1 MAQFSLAFS
10 SGSKFRDWSRSIYA
24 LSRING
30 YITIAVYDNAVKL
43 VAVGSGKTTFASI
56 EFNQGF
62 FDRFNFVGQAS
73 SRRDDSLG
81 LSAVNLQEQAR
92 VSVELQ
98 TKFFVP
104 IFRRHEKDSA
114 VERCEISLD
123 DAEILGTGESRLIIN
138 LHCHHGITKTYKLSY
153 AKKMPFRV
161 LDSVDDY
168 PNSFHVKATVLKEFL
183 DHTSIRAEQFSIKFR
198 DDKVQL
204 SSYTNG
210 VSGAKK
216 GDLLK
221 QPLMTSI
228 TVPWEKFN
236 DVIVED
242 DAESVFSMKELR
254 VLVSLADS
262 FRATIEAAFSGP
274 TLPIGFRFGDDNI
287 TVKFMLFTGEASA
300 DSIRPSTNVQPA
312 FSRRQLVLPPVVVS
326 PPRPSPVR
334 SVHYGNEDDIYGP
347 MDNQESYVPPSIAR
361 DSQVVTTG
369 RSMTASRQTSDRR
382 TRTLSGSTAIE
393 SSSQVRSSP
402 LEQSVNVEE
411 RYEHSTTAE
420 DDSGQLLIP
429 APLPPPR
436 LPVLD
441 YRSPFVVRDKAV
453 YEHVDDGNESDG
465 SDVIVWNQ
473 TVNAPSL
480 QRMLQ
485 DARQEREERE
495 RVSSAQRVRRSS
507 RRPGENLVQPI
518 HERVS
523 EQDENRMDTEDRR
536 RLTERD
542 NLVKRMA
549 VDPEADDGF
558 EEVTFGLIP
567 DREEL
572 DENMDDEAFLHTSD
586 EETQRQRSGED
597 YDVDSDMPLFDQ
609 DAYTTTA
616 IGPTPVSQ
624 AIPILQLD

>member
-1 MAQFSLAFS
+1 MARFSLTFS

-30 YITIAVYDNAVKL
+30 YITIAVYDNGVKL

-73 SRRDDSLG
+73 SRREDSLG

-92 VSVELQ
+92 VSVEVQ

-123 DAEILGTGESRLIIN
+123 DAETTGTGESRLIIN

-153 AKKMPFRV
+153 AKKMPFRI

-183 DHTSIRAEQFSIKFR
+183 DHTSIRAEQFSIKFK

-216 GDLLK
+216 GDFLK

-254 VLVSLADS
+254 VLVALADS

-300 DSIRPSTNVQPA
+300 DSIQPSTNVQA
-312 FSRRQLVLPPVVVS
+312 GFSRRQLVLPPVVS
-326 PPRPSPVR
+326 PPRPSPVM
-334 SVHYGNEDDIYGP
+334 SVRYSNGDDDYGP
-347 MDNQESYVPPSIAR
+347 MDNQESFVPPSISG
-361 DSQVVTTG
+361 DSQVATTR
-369 RSMTASRQTSDRR
+369 RSMTASRQISDRR
-382 TRTLSGSTAIE
+382 IRTLSGSTAIE
-393 SSSQVRSSP
+393 SSSQVQSSP
-402 LEQSVNVEE
+402 PGQSVNVEE
-411 RYEHSTTAE
+411 RHEHSTTAE
-420 DDSGQLLIP
+420 DDTGQLLIP

-453 YEHVDDGNESDG
+453 YEHVDDGNESDA
-465 SDVIVWNQ
+465 SEVIVWNQ

-485 DARQEREERE
+485 EARQERDERE
-495 RVSSAQRVRRSS
+495 RADRVRRSN
-507 RRPGENLVQPI
+507 RDLGENMVQPI

-523 EQDENRMDTEDRR
+523 EQHANRMDTEHRR
-536 RLTERD
+536 RLPEREK
-542 NLVKRMA
+542 LVKHMA
-549 VDPEADDGF
+549 AGPDADDGI
-558 EEVTFGLIP
+558 EEVTFGVIP
-567 DREEL
+567 NREEV

-597 YDVDSDMPLFDQ
+597 YGTDSDMALFDQ

>member
-1 MAQFSLAFS
+1 MARFSLTFS

-30 YITIAVYDNAVKL
+30 YISIAVYDNDVKL
-43 VAVGSGKTTFASI
+43 IAVGSGKTTFASI

-73 SRRDDSLG
+73 SRREDSMG

-92 VSVELQ
+92 VSVEVQ
-98 TKFFVP
+98 TKFFVS

-123 DAEILGTGESRLIIN
+123 DAERTGTGESRLIIN

-210 VSGAKK
+210 VSGAKQ
-216 GDLLK
+216 GDFLK

-254 VLVSLADS
+254 VLVALADS

-287 TVKFMLFTGEASA
+287 MVKFMLFTGEASA
-300 DSIRPSTNVQPA
+300 DSIQPSTNVQA
-312 FSRRQLVLPPVVVS
+312 GFSRRQLVLPPVVS

-334 SVHYGNEDDIYGP
+334 SVRYNNGDDDYGP
-347 MDNQESYVPPSIAR
+347 MDNHEGYVLPSISR
-361 DSQVVTTG
+361 DSQVSSTR
-369 RSMTASRQTSDRR
+369 RSMTASRTTSDRR
-382 TRTLSGSTAIE
+382 IRTLSGSTAIE

-402 LEQSVNVEE
+402 PGQSVNVEE
-411 RYEHSTTAE
+411 RRHEHSTTAE
-420 DDSGQLLIP
+420 DDTGQLSIP
-429 APLPPPR
+429 AQLPPPR

-465 SDVIVWNQ
+465 SEVIVWNQ

-485 DARQEREERE
+485 EARQERDVRE
-495 RVSSAQRVRRSS
+495 RAERVRRSNRDS
-507 RRPGENLVQPI
+507 GENTVLPM

-523 EQDENRMDTEDRR
+523 EQHANRMEAEDRR
-536 RLTERD
+536 RLPER
-542 NLVKRMA
+542 VKHMA
-549 VDPEADDGF
+549 ADLEADDGIKV
-558 EEVTFGLIP
+558 VTFGLIP
-567 DREEL
+567 DREEV

-597 YDVDSDMPLFDQ
+597 YDADSDMALFDQ

-624 AIPILQLD
+624 AIPVLQLD

>member
-1 MAQFSLAFS
+1 MARFSLTFS

-30 YITIAVYDNAVKL
+30 YITIAVYDNDLKL

-62 FDRFNFVGQAS
+62 FDRFNFVAS
-73 SRRDDSLG
+73 SRREDSLG
-81 LSAVNLQEQAR
+81 LNAVSLREQAR
-92 VSVELQ
+92 VSIEVQ
-98 TKFFVP
+98 TKFFVS

-123 DAEILGTGESRLIIN
+123 DAERPGTGESRLIIN

-153 AKKMPFRV
+153 AKKMPFRI

-168 PNSFHVKATVLKEFL
+168 PNSFLVNATVLKEFL

-216 GDLLK
+216 GDFLK

-228 TVPWEKFN
+228 TVPWEKFS

-254 VLVSLADS
+254 VLVTLADS

-287 TVKFMLFTGEASA
+287 AVKFMLFTGEASA
-300 DSIRPSTNVQPA
+300 DSIRPSTNVQA
-312 FSRRQLVLPPVVVS
+312 GFSRRQLVLPPVVS

-334 SVHYGNEDDIYGP
+334 SVRYSNGDDDYGP
-347 MDNQESYVPPSIAR
+347 MDSHESYVPPSISR
-361 DSQVVTTG
+361 DSQVAATR
-369 RSMTASRQTSDRR
+369 RSMTASRQASDRR
-382 TRTLSGSTAIE
+382 IRTLSGSTAIE

-402 LEQSVNVEE
+402 PGQSVNVDEE

-420 DDSGQLLIP
+420 DDTGQLLIP

-441 YRSPFVVRDKAV
+441 YRSPFVLRDKAV
-453 YEHVDDGNESDG
+453 YEHLDDGNESDG
-465 SDVIVWNQ
+465 SEVIVWNQ

-485 DARQEREERE
+485 EARQERDERE
-495 RVSSAQRVRRSS
+495 RVSRAERVRRSS
-507 RRPGENLVQPI
+507 RDSGEDMVQPI

-523 EQDENRMDTEDRR
+523 EQHENRMDTEDRR
-536 RLTERD
+536 RPAERVK
-542 NLVKRMA
+542 LVKHLA
-549 VDPEADDGF
+549 ADPEADDGI
-558 EEVTFGLIP
+558 EEVTFCLIP
-567 DREEL
+567 DREEV

-586 EETQRQRSGED
+586 EETQRQQSGED
-597 YDVDSDMPLFDQ
+597 CGNDSDMALLDQ